1 MNHTSSDGEVEVHR
15 HVQVCAEIPCTLRI
29 RDVYLSNE
37 SLSKATPLELNQ
49 SVKTLIRSICSI
61 MADADEDVIPR
72 TGPSAEDI
80 DLSDETQDF
89 RFLAALS

>member
-1 MNHTSSDGEVEVHR
+1 MPAVKSHVLRAQTFLSPTTTPILERTNATRTTTTS
-15 HVQVCAEIPCTLRI
+15 TLKLCR
-29 RDVYLSNE
+29 N
-37 SLSKATPLELNQ
+37 
-49 SVKTLIRSICSI
+49 LIT

-72 TGPSAEDI
+72 TGLSADDI

>member
-1 MNHTSSDGEVEVHR
+1 MSRGRVPHAGGEVS
-15 HVQVCAEIPCTLRI
+15 CAPSVLRLFC
-29 RDVYLSNE
+29 RPPPHPSWKE
-37 SLSKATPLELNQ
+37 RTPLGQQPSAL
-49 SVKTLIRSICSI
+49 KLCRHLIT

-72 TGPSAEDI
+72 TGPSADDI

>member
-1 MNHTSSDGEVEVHR
+1 MPAVKSHVLRAQTFLSPTTTSILERTNATRTTTTTSTLKLCR
-15 HVQVCAEIPCTLRI
+15 H
-29 RDVYLSNE
+29 
-37 SLSKATPLELNQ
+37 
-49 SVKTLIRSICSI
+49 LIT

-72 TGPSAEDI
+72 TGLSADDI

>member
-1 MNHTSSDGEVEVHR
+1 VRGVA
-15 HVQVCAEIPCTLRI
+15 VQVCTCLEISLHLLPACYCCFS
-29 RDVYLSNE
+29 VLSIQGATHTRSHLPKQFH
-37 SLSKATPLELNQ
+37 SLYTA
-49 SVKTLIRSICSI
+49 

-72 TGPSAEDI
+72 TGPSADDI